1 MPWHFA
7 ECLARVLWA
16 LPERAFCTCSRPSEH
31 APRISF
37 PELILILSLSL
48 RHAKSPDR
56 LLAPCSAASKPL
68 GGTPAAASATAMG
81 STAQT
86 TTTRQL
92 ASFDSGVIV
101 VSPWS

>member
-1 MPWHFA
+1 MHARSASRARILHVLAPEPARPW
-7 ECLARVLWA
+7 
-16 LPERAFCTCSRPSEH
+16 
-31 APRISF
+31 ISF
-37 PELILILSLSL
+37 PELILILSHSPH
-48 RHAKSPDR
+48 RAKSPDR
-56 LLAPCSAASKPL
+56 FLAPCSFASKLL

-86 TTTRQL
+86 TTARQL